1 MSLEFYRVLHV
12 TGLALV
18 LLGAGATLLVK
29 DAPRKLAMALH
40 GIGLLVMFGAGFGA
54 MAKLGLGSPSDWPAW
69 LILKMVIW
77 FLVASIPALV
87 RHGTVPRPLGW
98 ILVVLLVACAA
109 WLAIVKP
116 DFGG

>member
-12 TGLALV
+12 TGLAML
-18 LLGAGATLLVK
+18 LLGVGATLLVK
-29 DAPRKLAMALH
+29 DAPKRLPMTLH
-40 GIGLLVMFGAGFGA
+40 GLGLLVMFAAGFGA

-69 LILKMVIW
+69 LILKMVVW

-87 RHGTVPRPLGW
+87 RHGTVPRALGW
-98 ILVVLLVACAA
+98 ILVILLVACAT

-116 DFGG
+116 AFG